1 MFLHVFACS
10 FVNVIHFHNENPLV
24 VPKLVGWD
32 VLPKRVGPVVGLAN
46 KLLAGAPKP
55 LAAVVV
61 VPNAGFELNRLE
73 PCK

>member
-1 MFLHVFACS
+1 M
-10 FVNVIHFHNENPLV
+10 
-24 VPKLVGWD
+24 
-32 VLPKRVGPVVGLAN
+32 LPKRLGPVVGLAN

-73 PCK
+73 PCNWQYEMFNTGVIYFQPV

>member
-1 MFLHVFACS
+1 M
-10 FVNVIHFHNENPLV
+10 
-24 VPKLVGWD
+24 
-32 VLPKRVGPVVGLAN
+32 LPKRVGPVVGLAN

-61 VPNAGFELNRLE
+61 VPNGGFELNRLE